1 LKPLEIAEMMG
12 TKYLQ
17 DQYLSKQSLRFPPE
31 MIDLGTTPPGPID
44 QKMVK
49 QDKKE
54 EKEEKEMMT
63 EEEKKKKDKIVY
75 YSKDLKGGQGEWNVW
90 KLLTSKPPS
99 SKHALLHSYDERY
112 FQARNLEI
120 IRKGIEKLQKLS

>member
-1 LKPLEIAEMMG
+1 MG

-44 QKMVK
+44 PEMVI
-49 QDKKE
+49 QHE
-54 EKEEKEMMT
+54 N
-63 EEEKKKKDKIVY
+63 KDENYIK
-75 YSKDLKGGQGEWNVW
+75 SLQGGQGEWNVW